1 MRWRAPC
8 SGVYVISGFSVFLL
22 CASLSSHVLRLLNVV
37 QPTVVP
43 PTERFAYDQEL
54 PLKKFTNLLSLLN
67 EHAPDLRTK
76 IMKGK
81 RSATKEAA
89 APSSISTPTT
99 QRSPRKAAPKR
110 ELPNNDTP
118 KKPVQAPAFTDHEPE
133 QESPLRRSS
142 RPGSPTKKVVGSAP
156 SISRP
161 WVKPPIRELPS
172 KDSPKKRPA
181 ESTNDNEIKQD
192 DATPP
197 STPTKKRRTLS
208 PEKPPKPSS
217 PSSVRASLEASTSA
231 FHLALTS
238 PTKQTAVYSTS
249 GPLPSSPL
257 KRTLFSTGDI
267 PSFPAY
273 AESSS
278 SDESEPEVPLPR
290 RRFRPVYSDSQ
301 QWEARDPRLAKI
313 WKKAEMGHT
322 PNPRRAPS
330 NRK

>member
-1 MRWRAPC
+1 M
-8 SGVYVISGFSVFLL
+8 
-22 CASLSSHVLRLLNVV
+22 
-37 QPTVVP
+37 Q
-43 PTERFAYDQEL
+43 
-54 PLKKFTNLLSLLN
+54 
-67 EHAPDLRTK
+67 
-76 IMKGK
+76 GK
-81 RSATKEAA
+81 RVAVKEAA
-89 APSSISTPTT
+89 ASSPTSAPTT
-99 QRSPRKAAPKR
+99 QRSPRKPAPKR

-118 KKPVQAPAFTDHEPE
+118 KKSVQAAASTDHEPE

-142 RPGSPTKKVVGSAP
+142 RTASPTKTAIGSTPTKKATGSTP

-181 ESTNDNEIKQD
+181 ESTSDNEIKQD

-197 STPTKKRRTLS
+197 STPTKKRKITS
-208 PEKPPKPSS
+208 PENPPKPSS
-217 PSSVRASLEASTSA
+217 LAASTSA
-231 FHLALTS
+231 FHLALAS
-238 PTKQTAVYSTS
+238 PTKQTGIYSIS

-257 KRTLFSTGDI
+257 KRTLFSAGDI
-267 PSFPAY
+267 PAIPAY

-290 RRFRPVYSDSQ
+290 RRFRPVYPDSQ

-322 PNPRRAPS
+322 SNPQRAS
-330 NRK
+330 SKRK